1 MHRDWW
7 GPSRDTRVSFLSLFL
22 FLARSFSPIGPIVS
36 SLSLSDRVPCTFF
49 SLFSPV
55 FNSSCLFFS
64 FFFSPSH
71 FTFFVNRTV
80 RVSSGEKVDALLP
93 SKLSRFRLSSPFEL
107 KKKITYDRLTFKIHP
122 FPSRRVTGILSKKIL
137 SLSLSRSLLFPPP
150 CCHTRDHIW
159 LGARVDDPQRS
170 STTWSSSSSLSRRSA
185 NRRICA
191 IERGEGQGITHG
203 TRPPPPPTPPPPR
216 PPRPVASNKLS
227 RSPLCPHDTVCL
239 PIFLSSVL
247 PSTAVSSSFSYRF
260 SSTSSSTSSSS
271 GCLAP
276 TLSPSLSFLSYLL
289 LLASCPVRLSLLA
302 YALTCGTRSYVL
314 DGGASAQSTT
324 TLFQDRAPSFIRN
337 P

>member
-1 MHRDWW
+1 M
-7 GPSRDTRVSFLSLFL
+7 
-22 FLARSFSPIGPIVS
+22 
-36 SLSLSDRVPCTFF
+36 
-49 SLFSPV
+49 
-55 FNSSCLFFS
+55 
-64 FFFSPSH
+64 
-71 FTFFVNRTV
+71 NRTV

-137 SLSLSRSLLFPPP
+137 SLFLSPFPPLPSTLLPHSRSYLAR
-150 CCHTRDHIW
+150 CTR
-159 LGARVDDPQRS
+159 RRS
-170 STTWSSSSSLSRRSA
+170 STTWSSSSLSRRSA